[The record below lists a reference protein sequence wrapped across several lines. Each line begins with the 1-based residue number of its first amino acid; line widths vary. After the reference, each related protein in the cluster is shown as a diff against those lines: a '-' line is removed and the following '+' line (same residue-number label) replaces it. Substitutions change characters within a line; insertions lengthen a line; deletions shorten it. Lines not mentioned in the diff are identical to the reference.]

1 MRFIRCSVVFAVALA
16 LAGCALGI
24 NKDSPSVSYTVPR
37 DYRTVFL
44 RVQNQANECLRGKNE
59 YTVQARVDPATQS
72 GEIEVVGPL
81 GGTVVAR
88 TELRAT
94 DAQHTHLTQTVWGR
108 HPWDAQALDA
118 MRQSVRMD
126 MSVCFAY
133 R

>member
-1 MRFIRCSVVFAVALA
+1 MRFIRCGVVFATTLA

-44 RVQNQANECLRGKNE
+44 RVQNQADECLRGNGA
-59 YTVQARVDPATQS
+59 YTVHARVDAATQS
-72 GEIEVVGPL
+72 GEVDVVGPL

-88 TELRAT
+88 TVLEAT
-94 DAQHTHLTQTVWGR
+94 DAKHTRLTQTVWG
-108 HPWDAQALDA
+108 HKPWNAEALDA